1 MARVPPGCDPD
12 SIVLT
17 FPVAPEHAGLRL
29 DRFIQS
35 RIPRLSRTRANRI
48 VRACAYRADGTR
60 RRASERVKAGETVLL
75 VRPPMNEPATPR
87 SFGVL
92 YEDEDVLAVFKPAGL
107 PVHPTATYHRNTLS
121 HLLRENY
128 GEPAPQFAHRLDRE
142 TSGVVVCAKH
152 PVAEVALKKCFER
165 RQVGKRYVAIVRG
178 RPPQR
183 GVIDLPLGPAPDG
196 PHVCMTVRED
206 GASARTHYEV
216 LDVREGAALV
226 CLHPESGRQH
236 QLRVHLAAIGHPIVG
251 DKLYGPEAAAPFL
264 ELIEEGPSDDLLGRL
279 GHPRH
284 ALHAERLEIAHPR
297 TGAPLALEAALSWDL
312 RLLWECPGRVLAGQP
327 VIDWDALLEPR
338 WGEVPA
344 RGEAPSVGPVDR

>member
-17 FPVAPEHAGLRL
+17 FPVAREHAGLRL

-92 YEDEDVLAVFKPAGL
+92 YEDDDVLAVYKPAGL

-121 HLLRENY
+121 YLLRETY
-128 GEPAPQFAHRLDRE
+128 GDPAPQFAHRLDRE

-152 PVAEVALKKCFER
+152 AAAEVALKRRFER
-165 RQVGKRYVAIVRG
+165 REVGKRYLAIVRG
-178 RPPQR
+178 YPPAK
-183 GVIDLPLGPAPDG
+183 GVIDRPLGSALSG
-196 PHVCMTVRED
+196 PHVCMAVRED
-206 GASARTHYEV
+206 GAPARTHYERV
-216 LDVREGAALV
+216 DVRDGAALV
-226 CLHPESGRQH
+226 RLRPESGRQH
-236 QLRVHLAAIGHPIVG
+236 QLRVHLAAIGYPIVG
-251 DKLYGPEAAAPFL
+251 DKLYGPDAEAPFV
-264 ELIEEGPSDDLLGRL
+264 ELIEEGPSDALLRRL

-284 ALHAERLEIAHPR
+284 ALHAERLEIPHPR
-297 TGAPLALEAALSWDL
+297 TGAPLVLEAPFPWDL
-312 RLLWECPGRVLAGQP
+312 ERLWANAGRALRGEPAVG
-327 VIDWDALLEPR
+327 WDALLEPR
-338 WGEVPA
+338 WGDLPA
-344 RGEAPSVGPVDR
+344 RGHGRH